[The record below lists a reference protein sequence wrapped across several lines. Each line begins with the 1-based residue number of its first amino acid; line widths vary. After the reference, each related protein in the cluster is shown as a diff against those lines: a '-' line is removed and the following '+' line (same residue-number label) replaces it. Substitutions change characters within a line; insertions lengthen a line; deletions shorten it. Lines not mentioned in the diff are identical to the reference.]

1 MSKPI
6 YVLSGPNLNLL
17 GAREPEIY
25 GHQTLEDVKRLC
37 EARAHPE
44 KLSGGYRS
52 DRETL
57 AARAMRD
64 RIRVG
69 DFETAFLQV
78 FAVIED
84 RTADEECALWI
95 DNQTHVGGWN
105 KNVAVLGT
113 VHQVHGV
120 LQARASTPDHGQ
132 TQGAVWISFLFEQRR
147 QFARRGLGDFDQAFV
162 ADLVIDGR

>member
-1 MSKPI
+1 
-6 YVLSGPNLNLL
+6 
-17 GAREPEIY
+17 
-25 GHQTLEDVKRLC
+25 
-37 EARAHPE
+37 
-44 KLSGGYRS
+44 
-52 DRETL
+52 
-57 AARAMRD
+57 MRD
-64 RIRVG
+64 RIRIG

-105 KNVAVLGT
+105 KNVAVFGA

-120 LQARASTPDHGQ
+120 LQARASTPDHSQ
-132 TQGAVWISFLFEQRR
+132 TQSAVWISFLFEQRR
-147 QFARRGLGDFDQAFV
+147 QFARRGLGYFDQAFV

>member
-1 MSKPI
+1 MNRCS
-6 YVLSGPNLNLL
+6 LSRSTTYLIT
-17 GAREPEIY
+17 R
-25 GHQTLEDVKRLC
+25 C
-37 EARAHPE
+37 CCSRA
-44 KLSGGYRS
+44 SVRCAQGRDYRS

-57 AARAMRD
+57 AARAVRD

-105 KNVAVLGT
+105 KNVAVF
-113 VHQVHGV
+113 
-120 LQARASTPDHGQ
+120 
-132 TQGAVWISFLFEQRR
+132 GAV
-147 QFARRGLGDFDQAFV
+147 DQV
-162 ADLVIDGR
+162 Q